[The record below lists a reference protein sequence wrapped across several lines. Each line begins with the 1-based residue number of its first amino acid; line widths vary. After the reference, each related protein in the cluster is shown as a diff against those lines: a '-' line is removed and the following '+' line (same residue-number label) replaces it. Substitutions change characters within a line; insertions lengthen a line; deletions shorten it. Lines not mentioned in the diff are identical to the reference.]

1 MLKINKEILAE
12 NISKRI
18 QNDIDAQEI
27 CGASVL
33 VRQKGELLFKNCF
46 GTTAPNGDVPLN
58 YDTVFRMASMTKPV
72 TAVAT
77 MILVEQGKLTL
88 DDLVSDY
95 LPIFKEQYVAKVENG
110 EVVRDFKAKT
120 PITIRHLLTHTSGIG
135 SGRVYDIQYEQMT
148 PEAVATLDGAVSYYA
163 DMGLSFEPFTKEEY
177 SGTAAFSVLTKIIEM
192 QSGTD
197 YETFL
202 KENIFNP
209 LGMTD
214 TCFVPSDAQWT
225 RMAVMFDKKDG
236 KPCVGE
242 YYENCVFRKFPCTH
256 FLGGAGL
263 ISTLSDYDKF
273 VQMLGN
279 GGILNGNRI
288 ISEQSV
294 KEMATAHV
302 PESIQGKD
310 IRWGLGVRVITGENV
325 LPKGCFGWS
334 GAFGTH
340 FWVDPENQITALYMK
355 NACYDGGAGARTAR
369 NFETDVYTS
378 TEKEF

>member
-1 MLKINKEILAE
+1 MLKLDTKKLAQ
-12 NISKRI
+12 NISETIHK
-18 QNDIDAQEI
+18 DIENQEI

-33 VRQKGELLFKNCF
+33 VRQNGELLYKDCF
-46 GTTAPNGDVPLN
+46 GVTAPNGNIPLTE
-58 YDTVFRMASMTKPV
+58 DTVFRMASMTKPI

-77 MILVEQGKLTL
+77 LILVEQGKLKL

-95 LPIFKEQYVAKVENG
+95 LPIFKEQYVAKLENG
-110 EVVRDFKAKT
+110 KVVRDFKAKT
-120 PITIRHLLTHTSGIG
+120 AITLRHLLTHTSGIG
-135 SGRVYDIQYEQMT
+135 SGRVYDVQYDEMT
-148 PEAVATLDGAVSYYA
+148 PEAVETLDGAISYYA
-163 DMGLSFEPFTKEEY
+163 NMGLSFEPFTKEEY
-177 SGTAAFSVLTKIIEM
+177 SGTAAFSILTKIIEM

-202 KENIFNP
+202 KENIFKP

-214 TCFVPSDAQWT
+214 TCFVPSDKQWQ
-225 RMAVMFDKKDG
+225 RMAVLFDKKDG

-242 YYENCVFRKFPCTH
+242 HYENCVFRKFPCTH

-273 VQMLGN
+273 AQMLLN
-279 GGILNGNRI
+279 GGILKGNRI
-288 ISEQSV
+288 LSEATV

-310 IRWGLGVRVITGENV
+310 IRWGLGVRVITGKDV

-340 FWVDPENQITALYMK
+340 FWVDPENKITVLYMK
-355 NACYDGGAGARTAR
+355 NAHYDGGAGAKTAR
-369 NFETDVYTS
+369 NFEKDVYIS
-378 TEKEF
+378 IK